1 MLRKPSLDSVTREFK
16 SVTTE
21 KNSLASDFYFD
32 TRDYFSVAMF
42 FLKYIIIKFTII
54 NKYHHIVC

>member
-1 MLRKPSLDSVTREFK
+1 MLRKSSLDSVTREFK

-42 FLKYIIIKFTII
+42 FKIHNYKIHH
-54 NKYHHIVC
+54 NK